1 MKKLI
6 IELTDKQHCLLTRIA
21 KGDKRKVTDLI
32 YLALSRGFEYMYCET
47 ALHIDKVDSDYT
59 DKEKK
64 QIAKNKKLEASKGW
78 GDLNYDEKEK
88 RGYEYVCS
96 SMANYPCEND
106 FMPGFAESL
115 ERNATEGLAKV
126 EGGEG

>member
-21 KGDKRKVTDLI
+21 KGDKRKVTDLV
-32 YLALSRGFEYMYCET
+32 YLALSSGFEYMYSET
-47 ALHIDKVDSDYT
+47 ALHIDKVESDYT

-64 QIAKNKKLEASKGW
+64 QIAKNEKLEATKGW
-78 GDLNYDEKEK
+78 SDLDYAEKQK
-88 RGYEYVCS
+88 RGWEHVCS
-96 SMANYPCEND
+96 VMCNYPSKDD

-115 ERNATEGLAKV
+115 ERNAIEGLAKV

>member
-1 MKKLI
+1 MKTI
-6 IELTDKQHCLLTRIA
+6 TIDLTDKQHCMLSRIA
-21 KGDKRKVTDLI
+21 KGDKRKVSDLI

-78 GDLNYDEKEK
+78 SDLDYDEKQK
-88 RGYEYVCS
+88 RGWEHVCS
-96 SMANYPCEND
+96 VMCNYPHDND
-106 FMPGFAESL
+106 FMPGFSESL
-115 ERNATEGLAKV
+115 ERNATEGLK
-126 EGGEG
+126 ENE

>member
-1 MKKLI
+1 
-6 IELTDKQHCLLTRIA
+6 
-21 KGDKRKVTDLI
+21 
-32 YLALSRGFEYMYCET
+32 MYFET

-78 GDLNYDEKEK
+78 SDLDYDEKQK
-88 RGYEYVCS
+88 RGWEHVCS
-96 SMANYPCEND
+96 VMCNYPHDND

-115 ERNATEGLAKV
+115 ERNATEGLKEDA
-126 EGGEG
+126 

>member
-21 KGDKRKVTDLI
+21 KGDKRKVTDLV

-47 ALHIDKVDSDYT
+47 PLHIDKVESDYT
-59 DKEKK
+59 DEEKK
-64 QIAKNKKLEASKGW
+64 QIAKNKKLEATKGW
-78 GDLNYDEKEK
+78 DDLTYSEKEK
-88 RGYEYVCS
+88 RGHAYVCQS
-96 SMANYPCEND
+96 LSNYPTD

-115 ERNATEGLAKV
+115 ERNAIEGLAKV
-126 EGGEG
+126 EGGE

>member
-21 KGDKRKVTDLI
+21 KGDKRKVTDLV
-32 YLALSRGFEYMYCET
+32 YLALSSGFEYMYCET

-64 QIAKNKKLEASKGW
+64 QIAKNEKLEATKGW
-78 GDLNYDEKEK
+78 SDLNYAEKQK
-88 RGYEYVCS
+88 RGWEHVCRV
-96 SMANYPCEND
+96 MCNYPSKDD

-115 ERNATEGLAKV
+115 ERNAIEGLKEDA
-126 EGGEG
+126 

>member
-21 KGDKRKVTDLI
+21 KGDKRKVSDLI

-47 ALHIDKVDSDYT
+47 ALHIEKVDSDYT

-78 GDLNYDEKEK
+78 SDLDYDEKQK
-88 RGYEYVCS
+88 RGWEHVCRV
-96 SMANYPCEND
+96 MCNYPSEND

-115 ERNATEGLAKV
+115 ERNATEGLKEDA
-126 EGGEG
+126 